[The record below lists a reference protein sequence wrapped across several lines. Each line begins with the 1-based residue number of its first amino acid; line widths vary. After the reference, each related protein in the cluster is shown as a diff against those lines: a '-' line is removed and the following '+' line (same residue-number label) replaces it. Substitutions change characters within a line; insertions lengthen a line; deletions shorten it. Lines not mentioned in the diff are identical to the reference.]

1 MFIISRKKCQ
11 RIKKPQ
17 SEPQSKHRKRA
28 VKEPPLPEPLSAS
41 SMMDPSSSYE
51 SKTFQQIPV
60 TSYTLGTTS
69 QLQELTECIL
79 VILKDR
85 EVPQSLE
92 EGTSC
97 SEILNAEV
105 VGNDNELG
113 HNLPNNAKIILR
125 MGNMLIWHL

>member
-1 MFIISRKKCQ
+1 MPKR
-11 RIKKPQ
+11 KKPQ
-17 SEPQSKHRKRA
+17 SEPQSTHRKRA
-28 VKEPPLPEPLSAS
+28 VN
-41 SMMDPSSSYE
+41 DPSTGASFRLFDDGSCRSSYE
-51 SKTFQQIPV
+51 SKTFHQIPV

-113 HNLPNNAKIILR
+113 HNLPNNTKIILR
-125 MGNMLIWHL
+125 MGNM